1 MKFTRFAAVLAAFCL
16 LAAICITGAQA
27 AKAPYVVGAIFDFT
41 GTGAPL
47 GTPEKETVQ
56 MIQAQVNRTGG
67 INGHPVKFIIMDNGS
82 DVTTCVMAAKR
93 LIESDHVK
101 IIVGPSTTGTTLAIA
116 DMCQKAGIPL
126 VSCAAGNKITDP
138 VKPFVFKTAQSD
150 VHAIAKLIDYLKAK
164 HIKKVAFIN
173 VSNAFGMSGK
183 EQMMKQSR
191 SAGITV
197 ADAESFGPDD
207 SDMTPQL
214 VRIKGVK
221 PQAVICWGTNPGP
234 AIVARNMNQLGMR
247 MPLLMS
253 HGIANKKFIQL
264 AGPAA
269 NGVIFPAGRLIVASQ
284 IPNSDPQKKILLGY
298 AAQFKQATGK
308 DADAFGGHAWDAAQV
323 ALRALK
329 AAGDNPVKMRAAIE
343 KMKFTGVS
351 GIFNFSPTEHNGLSK
366 ASFVMVQIKNGKW
379 TLLK

>member
-1 MKFTRFAAVLAAFCL
+1 VKLGKIVAVLAALCL
-16 LAAICITGAQA
+16 LTAMCVAGADA
-27 AKAPYVVGAIFDFT
+27 AKAPYVIGAIFDVT

-56 MIQAQVNRTGG
+56 MVQVQMNLSGG

-82 DVTTCVMAAKR
+82 DVTNSVMAAKR
-93 LIESDHVK
+93 LIEADHVK
-101 IIVGPSTTGTTLAIA
+101 IIIGPSTTGTTLAIA
-116 DMCQKAGIPL
+116 DMCERARVPL

-150 VHAIAKLIDYLKAK
+150 VHAIAKLIDYLKSK
-164 HIKKVAFIN
+164 HIKRVAFIN

-183 EQMMKQSR
+183 QQMEIQAAK
-191 SAGITV
+191 AGI
-197 ADAESFGPDD
+197 ALSAKEAFGPDD

-214 VRIKGVK
+214 VRIKGSK

-234 AIVARNMNQLGMR
+234 AIVARNMKQLGMR

-253 HGIANKKFIQL
+253 HGVANKKFIQL

-269 NGVIFPAGRLIVASQ
+269 NGVVFPAGRLIVADQ
-284 IPNSDPQKKILLGY
+284 IPDSDPQKKILLGY
-298 AAQFKQATGK
+298 SAHFKKATGK

-343 KMKFTGVS
+343 KMKFVGVS
-351 GIFNFSPTEHNGLSK
+351 GIFKFSPREHNGLSK